1 MFHILT
7 FNSHPSSN
15 VEQLPQDEN
24 KDGLF
29 TVEEFKNWIETNRI
43 VQLVKDGED
52 GDLDRLL
59 TKHSKSQ
66 KEEKESS

>member
-1 MFHILT
+1 VFHILT